1 MNNVCLIGRLT
12 KDIELSKTTTGKTV
26 TRFNLAVR
34 RTNEVTDFISC
45 EAWEKTAQFLNQ
57 YTSKGTQIG
66 INGSIQ
72 VDTFQT
78 RDGKTAYVTKVRV
91 GTCYLL
97 EKKKQ
102 IQNEANWPYD
112 VDVDPALAISE
123 DDLPF

>member
-1 MNNVCLIGRLT
+1 MNSVCLIGRLT

-102 IQNEANWPYD
+102 AQNEDNWPD
-112 VDVDPALAISE
+112 DLDPSLGIAE

>member
-1 MNNVCLIGRLT
+1 MNSVCLIGRLT
-12 KDIELSKTTTGKTV
+12 KDIELNKTPTGKTV
-26 TRFNLAVR
+26 TRFNLAVK
-34 RTNEVTDFISC
+34 RTKDVTDFISC
-45 EAWEKTAQFLNQ
+45 EAWGKTAEFLEQ
-57 YTSKGTQIG
+57 YTNKGTQVG

-102 IQNEANWPYD
+102 ALSEDNWPYD
-112 VDVDPALAISE
+112 ADQMLGVTK

>member
-1 MNNVCLIGRLT
+1 MNSVCLIGRLT
-12 KDIELSKTTTGKTV
+12 KDIELNKTPTGKTV

-34 RTNEVTDFISC
+34 RTKEVTDFISC
-45 EAWEKTAQFLNQ
+45 EAWGKTAEFLGQ
-57 YTSKGTQIG
+57 YTSKGIQIG

-72 VDTFQT
+72 VDAFQT
-78 RDGKTAYVTKVRV
+78 RDGKTAYATKVRV

-102 IQNEANWPYD
+102 AQNEGNWPYD
-112 VDVDPALAISE
+112 VDPTLAISE

>member
-1 MNNVCLIGRLT
+1 MNSVCLIGRLT
-12 KDIELSKTTTGKTV
+12 KDIELNKTPTGKTV

-34 RTNEVTDFISC
+34 RTKDVTDFISC
-45 EAWEKTAQFLNQ
+45 EAWGKTAEFLEQ
-57 YTSKGTQIG
+57 YTSKGIQIG

-78 RDGKTAYVTKVRV
+78 RDGKTAYATKVRV

-102 IQNEANWPYD
+102 AQNEDNWPD
-112 VDVDPALAISE
+112 DLDSSLGIAE